1 MTIDPRRY
9 YTLKQQV
16 DVCYIYSQ
24 AGYQENIFDQE
35 NIILILTIYIVVA
48 PTNVRFMRRKEKRE
62 VHFHRH
68 SGPVHLSLLPGWEIL
83 SATVKHVI

>member
-1 MTIDPRRY
+1 MRIDARRY

-35 NIILILTIYIVVA
+35 NIILI
-48 PTNVRFMRRKEKRE
+48 
-62 VHFHRH
+62 
-68 SGPVHLSLLPGWEIL
+68 
-83 SATVKHVI
+83 